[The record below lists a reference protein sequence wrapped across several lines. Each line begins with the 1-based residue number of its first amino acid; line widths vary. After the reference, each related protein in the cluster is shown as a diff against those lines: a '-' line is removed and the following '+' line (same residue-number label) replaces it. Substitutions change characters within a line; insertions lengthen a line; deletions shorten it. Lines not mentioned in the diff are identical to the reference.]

1 MTALNMPERSRPS
14 SPSEANSDLGFLAIV
29 WKPDAAEPASI
40 ERLKRALLRHAP
52 HLRLVL
58 SRPGLQLF
66 GQAADPRWAIAVD
79 RGGTLAFIG
88 AVFDRAGLG
97 EAGAPDVQID
107 QIAALSDDKLSG
119 RVWGN
124 YVAIR
129 RRSCGP
135 GLTVMRDPGGGLP
148 FLLAE
153 AGEIA
158 LVAPCLPHWLREA
171 AGIEPGIDMQALA
184 AALANPLLL
193 THRTLLR
200 GVHMLAA
207 GHAFDLEGTK
217 PGAPRPLWPSHEI
230 LHHAAEDTPGPES
243 LRVAVTGC
251 VRALASRHPRLVV
264 ELSGGLDSAILLGAL
279 ASGGRTADLA
289 CVNFAVAHAGG
300 DERSEARAVTDRWN
314 ARLVEVSAEAKA
326 LRFEDVLRG
335 EQPVEPIL
343 YGLDVVLERASIGV
357 ARAFEASATFTGQ
370 GGDAVFFNLPTAPVA
385 VDYARAVG
393 WRALWS
399 RVAYEEAQRSCRPIW
414 HVQRQVL
421 RDRLGGT
428 PRTLYAMPGVQL
440 GSAAAEAANL
450 DLRHPWL
457 QGDETMPPA
466 RRMQFEAIANCQHF
480 YGPTWRSSSAA
491 LIHPLLAQPIVEA
504 CLAIPTWKLAHGS
517 GNRALARELFGDW
530 LPDVVRNRRDKGEAT
545 NYYRRAIVE
554 NLPWLRE
561 FLLDGVLVANG
572 LLDGP
577 GIDDAL
583 RDTSL
588 IWTDQSRMIAV
599 YASFE
604 AWARYWGLSS

>member
-1 MTALNMPERSRPS
+1 MTALNMPDPSHLS
-14 SPSEANSDLGFLAIV
+14 SPSEASSDLGFLAIA
-29 WKPDAAEPASI
+29 WKPDAAEPASL
-40 ERLKRALLRHAP
+40 ERLKRALRNHVP

-66 GQAADPRWAIAVD
+66 GQAADPRWGIAVD
-79 RGGTLAFIG
+79 RRGTLAFVG
-88 AVFDRAGLG
+88 TVFDRDGLS

-107 QIAALSDDKLSG
+107 RIAALPDDALLR

-129 RRSCGP
+129 RRSSGP
-135 GLTVMRDPGGGLP
+135 GLTVIRDPGGGLP

-153 AGEIA
+153 AGDHA
-158 LVAPCLPHWLREA
+158 LVAPCLPRWLREA
-171 AGIEPGIDMQALA
+171 SGIEPDIDMEGLA

-193 THRTLLR
+193 THRSLLR
-200 GVHMLAA
+200 GVHILPA
-207 GHAFDLEGTK
+207 GHAFDLQGTK
-217 PGAPRPLWPSHEI
+217 PGAPRALWPSREI
-230 LHHAAEDTPGPES
+230 LHGEAEDPLGPER

-251 VRALASRHPRLVV
+251 VRSLASRHSRLTV
-264 ELSGGLDSAILLGAL
+264 ELSGGLDSAIVLGVL
-279 ASGGRTADLA
+279 ASGGRTADLS

-300 DERSEARAVTDRWN
+300 DERSEARAVADRWN

-326 LRFEDVLRG
+326 LRFEDVLQG

-343 YGLDVVLERASIGV
+343 YGLDIVLERASIGV
-357 ARAFEASATFTGQ
+357 ARAFEAGATFTGQ

-393 WRALWS
+393 WRSLWS
-399 RVAYEEAQRSCRPIW
+399 RVAYEEAHRSYRSIW

-428 PRTLYAMPGVQL
+428 PRTMYEMPGVQL
-440 GSAAAEAANL
+440 GSAAADAGKL

-457 QGDETMPPA
+457 AGDETMPPA

-504 CLAIPTWKLAHGS
+504 CLAVPTWKLTWGS

-530 LPDVVRNRRDKGEAT
+530 LPDPVRNRRNKGEAT

-554 NLPWLRE
+554 NLPWLRD

-588 IWTDQSRMIAV
+588 IWTDQSRMIPV